1 MIRDSMPPLL
11 VIAGATATGKTG
23 LSLDVARVLRAE
35 GIPAEVVSADSR
47 QVFRGLDIGTAKV
60 LPVKRAD
67 VPHHG
72 LDLVDPDEP
81 FSVAHFVRHATDAL
95 TGIGQRGGL
104 AILVGGTGLYLRAV
118 ARGLDADALPSDRDT
133 RAAVEGLLAREGLG
147 AAVTRL
153 HRLAPKRAATTD
165 LANPRRVARALEIAE
180 LAGDAPPPPPRGYP
194 GPVSWLGLHV
204 HAAQHRGWIANRA
217 QAQFD
222 AGLVEEA
229 RGLRERYDPA
239 LPAFSAIGYRE
250 AWALLDGE
258 IDRETAIERD
268 ARRNV
273 AFAKRQ
279 STWFRSEP
287 DIEWLSLPDVDPLP
301 IALDRARALLVPA

>member
-1 MIRDSMPPLL
+1 
-11 VIAGATATGKTG
+11 
-23 LSLDVARVLRAE
+23 
-35 GIPAEVVSADSR
+35 
-47 QVFRGLDIGTAKV
+47 
-60 LPVKRAD
+60 
-67 VPHHG
+67 
-72 LDLVDPDEP
+72 
-81 FSVAHFVRHATDAL
+81 VRHTTAAL
-95 TGIGQRGGL
+95 QGIGQRGGL

-133 RAAVEGLLAREGLG
+133 RAEVEGLLAREGLG
-147 AAVTRL
+147 AAVARL
-153 HRLAPKRAATTD
+153 HRLAPKRAAATD

-180 LAGDAPPPPPRGYP
+180 LAGDVPPPPPRGYP
-194 GPVSWLGLHV
+194 GPLAWLGLHV
-204 HAAQHRGWIANRA
+204 HGAQHREWIGNRA
-217 QAQFD
+217 CAQFA

-229 RGLRERYDPA
+229 QALRERFDPS

-268 ARRNV
+268 AQRNV

-287 DIEWLSLPDVDPLP
+287 DIEWLSLPDVEPLP
-301 IALDRARALLVPA
+301 IALDRGRALLVPA